1 MNNRFFALGE
11 LRDLDIPLFTLGTTP
26 ISLFSVTQLLILLL
40 LVMVLSRWTGRL
52 VSERL
57 LGRTELDLGT
67 RKAFGSIVRYLVVVV
82 GAVAIL
88 QTYGINLST
97 FNFLAGAFG
106 VGIGFGLQNIFQN
119 FISGLIIMLERP
131 VKVGDRIELGTVL
144 GDVAEIGARRTT
156 VITNDRTVVIVP
168 NSRFIVENVT
178 NYAYLNAPIRLR
190 LSVNIAAGHDPDEV
204 QRLLCGVAKANN
216 EVLHDPEPVV
226 RLLALQAGGAMR
238 FELQVWNITRVRE
251 NDVLTSDLYFAMH
264 RALREQGI
272 ALA

>member
-1 MNNRFFALGE
+1 
-11 LRDLDIPLFTLGTTP
+11 
-26 ISLFSVTQLLILLL
+26 
-40 LVMVLSRWTGRL
+40 
-52 VSERL
+52 
-57 LGRTELDLGT
+57 
-67 RKAFGSIVRYLVVVV
+67 
-82 GAVAIL
+82 
-88 QTYGINLST
+88 
-97 FNFLAGAFG
+97 
-106 VGIGFGLQNIFQN
+106 
-119 FISGLIIMLERP
+119 
-131 VKVGDRIELGTVL
+131 
-144 GDVAEIGARRTT
+144 VAEIGARRTT

-238 FELQVWNITRVRE
+238 FELQVWNTTRVRE